1 MALTCTSYDVPLSRP
16 LRTADVSEGLSVTAV
31 QLEAEAFLYC
41 RLYFAI
47 GLSLWGGLHV
57 IWMMGLPEITPG
69 TADTP
74 DILAGT

>member
-1 MALTCTSYDVPLSRP
+1 M
-16 LRTADVSEGLSVTAV
+16 TAV
-31 QLEAEAFLYC
+31 QLEAEDFLYC

-47 GLSLWGGLHV
+47 DLSLWGGLHL
-57 IWMMGLPEITPG
+57 ILMIGLPEITPG